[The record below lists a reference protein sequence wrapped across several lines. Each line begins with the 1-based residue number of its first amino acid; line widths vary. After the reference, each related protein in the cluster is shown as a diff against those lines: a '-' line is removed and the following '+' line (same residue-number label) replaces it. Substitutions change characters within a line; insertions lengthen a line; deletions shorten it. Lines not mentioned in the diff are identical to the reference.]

1 MKESLRVLFLASEAV
16 PFAKSGGL
24 ADVAG
29 SLPLAL
35 KRLGADVRLVLPY
48 YRMVREGN
56 FEIRPLLTR
65 LDIPFG
71 NEKLPA
77 RIYESRLGPE
87 IPVYLVDREDLY
99 DRPNLYGDARGD
111 YYDNLERFSFFA
123 RAALD
128 VAEELSFSPT
138 IVHCHDWQ
146 TGLVPALLRGPYRDT
161 KAFSNVR
168 SVFTIHNV
176 GYQGLFP
183 AAKLPLTGLSAKDY
197 YHPGGLEYWDKI
209 SLLKAGIVYSDA
221 ITTVSPKY
229 AQEIQIA
236 EYGMG
241 MEGVLSGR
249 SAVLHGILNGVDYSR
264 WDPGADPHINA
275 PYTSKDVRGKTR
287 CKKNLINEMDLAPS
301 LEEKPLLG
309 MISRLDAQ
317 KGLDLLVEILDDI
330 LTREVGLVVLGSGD
344 ERIQEAIQDAMQRYP
359 GKVGLK
365 IGFDEPLAHR
375 IMAGV
380 DIFLIPSRY
389 EPCGLTQM
397 YALKYG
403 TVPVVRATGGLDDT
417 IEQYSVET
425 KEGNGFKFEAFDAAS
440 FLEAIQQALHIFQD
454 RSNWKNLMA
463 NGMKADF
470 SWDRSAE
477 RYIALFRSVV
487 ENVSFHQ

>member
-1 MKESLRVLFLASEAV
+1 MKESLRVLFLSPEAV

-29 SLPLAL
+29 SLPEAL

-56 FEIRPLLTR
+56 FEIRPLLNR

-77 RIYESRLGPE
+77 RIHECQLKSGV
-87 IPVYLVDREDLY
+87 PVYLVDREDFY
-99 DRPNLYGDARGD
+99 DRPNLYGNARGD
-111 YYDNLERFSFFA
+111 YYDNLERFSYYA
-123 RAALD
+123 HAALT
-128 VAEELSFSPT
+128 VAAEISFRPSV
-138 IVHCHDWQ
+138 IHCHDWQ
-146 TGLVPALLRGPYRDT
+146 TGLVPALRRGPYRD
-161 KAFSNVR
+161 KGSFSNVR
-168 SVFTIHNV
+168 SVFTIHNL

-183 AAKLPLTGLSAKDY
+183 AAKLPLTGLSAKDD
-197 YHPGGLEYWDKI
+197 YHPGGVEYWDKI

-221 ITTVSPKY
+221 ITTVSPRY
-229 AQEIQIA
+229 AQEIQTA

-241 MEGVLSGR
+241 MEGILSAR
-249 SAVLHGILNGVDYSR
+249 RAVLHGILNGVDYSR
-264 WDPGADPHINA
+264 WDPAKDPQISA
-275 PYTSKDVRGKTR
+275 PYTSKDVSGKIH
-287 CKKNLINEMDLAPS
+287 CKKSLINEMGLDSSLA
-301 LEEKPLLG
+301 EKPLLG

-330 LTREVGLVVLGSGD
+330 LSQEIGLVVLGSGD
-344 ERIQEAIQDAMQRYP
+344 ERIQEALQSAMQRYP

-417 IEQYSVET
+417 IEQYSKAT
-425 KEGNGFKFEAFDAAS
+425 KEGNGFKFDAFEAAP

-454 RSNWKNLMA
+454 RSNWTNLMA

-477 RYIALFRSVV
+477 RYLELYRIVIADVPVPR
-487 ENVSFHQ
+487 